1 MVFPY
6 IMPAQPLD
14 ADQLRRALQALAAA
28 LPSSPQG
35 DLILIGGAAG
45 MLSGQLPSNRVTSD
59 LDVIDVTP
67 PELLDLCCHHA
78 PQVSDPIGIN
88 ASWFDASSTTLR
100 HTLLD
105 GWRDR
110 TNSIGRFG
118 CLHVKSVGRLDL
130 IALKLLAGRERDLA
144 DVAALRV
151 TTRECS
157 ALAELLPQLLGRGVS
172 PESVAAAVS
181 LARALG
187 GDRG

>member
-1 MVFPY
+1 
-6 IMPAQPLD
+6 MPTQPLD
-14 ADQLRRALQALAAA
+14 ADLLRRALHSLAAA
-28 LPSSPQG
+28 LPPSPQG

-45 MLSGQLPSNRVTSD
+45 MLTGQLPSTRLTSD
-59 LDVIDVTP
+59 LDVIEITP
-67 PELLDLCCHHA
+67 PELLDLCCHLA
-78 PQVSDPIGIN
+78 PHISDPIGISE
-88 ASWFDASSTTLR
+88 SWFDATSTTLR

-110 TNSIGRFG
+110 TEDIGRFG
-118 CLHVKSVGRLDL
+118 CLHVKAVGRLDL

-157 ALAELLPQLLGRGVS
+157 VLAEMLPQLLRRGVS
-172 PESVAAAVS
+172 PDSITSAIS

-187 GDRG
+187 GNRG